1 MEEIVHPRDVHWGIQ
16 TRGFLAFKCP
26 RSLLQLGPEQFFFE
40 TNLPL
45 QTFTVFYHSKHCYC
59 FPPRETCLILNW
71 NSCRMQGCAWVQY
84 THPGVISLHVSS
96 SDQLH
101 IRGFRW
107 CASEYRNTFS
117 WYKVPW
123 HFRESWSAGVS
134 RIPGYTEVAAPCIPP
149 AQLTQARLTWN
160 SQKHKHR

>member
-1 MEEIVHPRDVHWGIQ
+1 MEEIVHTGDVHWGIQ
-16 TRGFLAFKCP
+16 TRGFLAF
-26 RSLLQLGPEQFFFE
+26 RSARDPCYSWDLNDFFFE

-84 THPGVISLHVSS
+84 THPGLISLHASS

-149 AQLTQARLTWN
+149 AQLT
-160 SQKHKHR
+160 